1 MKRLYRL
8 RTILLA
14 VMLSVLALPIGA
26 VYVFRTSENVL
37 VRETE
42 QELISQAAVLAATWR
57 NLVLEPTR
65 ELAEDLPLTP
75 IDALLTLNEPVA
87 PPRPDA
93 EPSEASPAPDLV
105 RLASLFSRIMR
116 ESQQI
121 TLSGMRLL
129 DEHGTVLAGRSETGL
144 SLAHVP
150 EVRRALAGEYAS
162 VIRRRISD
170 EPRPSIYS
178 ISRGTDVRVFVAMPV
193 LDGETVLGVVYLSR
207 TPVSILK
214 SLFNARHEV
223 VLAMLV
229 MCVLTVLLG
238 LFVSS
243 GIARPIRELL
253 RQIDLLRTGEIRTVR
268 PIDKPVT
275 QEVARLS
282 ESFATMSESLAER
295 ADYIRWFAGHVSHEF
310 KTPLASMQGALE
322 LLTEH
327 QGSMNQE
334 QSRHFLDNL
343 QKDTQRM
350 KLLVN
355 RLLELARADA
365 MPPSRSHCRLDVV
378 ADSVRST
385 FRDRGLAVDFDTDGD
400 PELPIAP
407 DALEMVLG
415 NLAENSLQHGA
426 DRIRLFVSRTPDSI
440 RLEVADNGRGIS
452 QANRDK
458 VFTPFFTTRRA
469 SGGTGLGLEICRS
482 VLKAHGAGIVLGES
496 DQGATFV
503 LEFSRDA

>member
-26 VYVFRTSENVL
+26 IHVFRTFENVL

-42 QELISQAAVLAATWR
+42 QELISQAAVLSATWR
-57 NLVLEPTR
+57 NLVLEQAR
-65 ELAEDLPLTP
+65 EFTDDLPLTP
-75 IDALLTLNEPVA
+75 IAPRLSLNDPVA
-87 PPRPDA
+87 PPRPEA
-93 EPSEASPAPDLV
+93 EPAETQPAPNLV
-105 RLASLFSRIMR
+105 RAASLFARIMR
-116 ESQQI
+116 ETQQI
-121 TLSGMRLL
+121 TLAGMRLL
-129 DEHGTVLAGRSETGL
+129 DERGTVLAGRSETGL

-150 EVRRALAGEYAS
+150 EVRQALVGEYAS

-214 SLFNARHEV
+214 SLFDVRYEV
-223 VLAMLV
+223 ALAMLV
-229 MCVLTVLLG
+229 MSLLTVLLG

-253 RQIDLLRTGEIRTVR
+253 RQIDLLRTGEIRTVQPLAR
-268 PIDKPVT
+268 PVT
-275 QEVARLS
+275 QEMARLS
-282 ESFATMSESLAER
+282 ESFVSMSESLAER
-295 ADYIRWFAGHVSHEF
+295 ADYIKRFAGHVSHEF

-327 QGSMNQE
+327 MGTMDPE
-334 QSRHFLDNL
+334 QSRQFLNNL
-343 QKDTQRM
+343 QADTRRM

-365 MPPSRSHCRLDVV
+365 MPPSRSRCRLDTV
-378 ADSVRST
+378 AGSVHSA
-385 FRDRGLAVDFDTDGD
+385 FRDRGLTVDFDEDCET
-400 PELPIAP
+400 ELPIAQ

-415 NLAENSLQHGA
+415 NLAKNSLQHGA
-426 DRIRLFVSRTPDSI
+426 DRIRLSVSPTPDSI
-440 RLEVADNGRGIS
+440 RLAVADNGRGIS

-482 VLKAHGAGIVLGES
+482 VLKAHGAGIDLGES
-496 DQGATFV
+496 NQGATFV
-503 LEFSRDA
+503 LEFRRDA

>member
-26 VYVFRTSENVL
+26 VYVFRTFENVL
-37 VRETE
+37 VHETE

-57 NLVLEPTR
+57 NLVLEQAA
-65 ELAEDLPLTP
+65 ELTEDLPLTP
-75 IDALLTLNEPVA
+75 IAPLLSLNDPIA

-93 EPSEASPAPDLV
+93 EPAQTQPTSNLLRAVP
-105 RLASLFSRIMR
+105 LFTRIMR
-116 ESQQI
+116 ETQQI
-121 TLSGMRLL
+121 TLAGMRLL

-150 EVRRALAGEYAS
+150 EVRQALGGEYAS

-214 SLFNARHEV
+214 SLYDVRYEAA
-223 VLAMLV
+223 LALLV
-229 MCVLTVLLG
+229 MSLLTVLLG

-243 GIARPIRELL
+243 GIVRPIRELL
-253 RQIDLLRTGEIRTVR
+253 RQIELLRTGEIRTVQ
-268 PIDKPVT
+268 PIARPVT
-275 QEVARLS
+275 QEMERLS
-282 ESFATMSESLAER
+282 ESFATMSETLADR
-295 ADYIRWFAGHVSHEF
+295 ADYIRRFAGHVSHEF

-322 LLTEH
+322 LLIEH
-327 QGSMNQE
+327 LDTMDPE
-334 QSRHFLDNL
+334 QSRQFLNNL
-343 QKDTQRM
+343 QTDTQRM

-365 MPPSRSHCRLDVV
+365 MPPSRSHCRLDAV

-385 FRDRGLAVDFDTDGD
+385 FRDRGLAVDFDTDGA
-400 PELPIAP
+400 PELPIAS
-407 DALEMVLG
+407 DALEMILG

-426 DRIRLFVSRTPDSI
+426 DRIRLSVSRTPDSI
-440 RLEVADNGRGIS
+440 RLAVADNGRGIS

-503 LEFSRDA
+503 LEFRADA

>member
-8 RTILLA
+8 RTILLV

-26 VYVFRTSENVL
+26 VYVFRTFENVL

-57 NLVLEPTR
+57 NLVLEQAA

-75 IDALLTLNEPVA
+75 IAPLLSLNDPVA

-93 EPSEASPAPDLV
+93 EPAKTQPAPNLL
-105 RLASLFSRIMR
+105 RAAPLFTRIMR
-116 ESQQI
+116 ETQQV
-121 TLSGMRLL
+121 TLAGMRLL

-144 SLAHVP
+144 SLAHVT
-150 EVRRALAGEYAS
+150 EVRQALDGEYAS

-193 LDGETVLGVVYLSR
+193 KDGETVLGVVYLSR

-214 SLFNARHEV
+214 SLFDVRYEV
-223 VLAMLV
+223 ALAMMGMGL
-229 MCVLTVLLG
+229 LTVLLG

-253 RQIDLLRTGEIRTVR
+253 RQIELLRTGEIRTVK
-268 PIDKPVT
+268 PIARPVT
-275 QEVARLS
+275 QEMARLS
-282 ESFATMSESLAER
+282 ESFATMSEALADR
-295 ADYIRWFAGHVSHEF
+295 ADYIRRFAGHVSHEF

-322 LLTEH
+322 LLIEH
-327 QGSMNQE
+327 LDTMEPE
-334 QSRHFLDNL
+334 QSRQFLNNL
-343 QKDTQRM
+343 QTDTQRM

-365 MPPSRSHCRLDVV
+365 MPPSRSHCSLGTV
-378 ADSVRST
+378 AGSVRSA
-385 FRDRGLAVDFDTDGD
+385 FRDRGLAVEFEEEFDPD
-400 PELPIAP
+400 LPIAP
-407 DALEMVLG
+407 DALEMVLC
-415 NLAENSLQHGA
+415 NLAENSLLHGA
-426 DRIRLFVSRTPDSI
+426 DRIGLSVSQTPDVI
-440 RLEVADNGRGIS
+440 RLAVADNGRGIS
-452 QANRDK
+452 KANRDK

-482 VLKAHGAGIVLGES
+482 VLKANGAGIALGES

-503 LEFSRDA
+503 LEFRRDA

>member
-26 VYVFRTSENVL
+26 VYVFRTFENVL

-75 IDALLTLNEPVA
+75 IDALLTLNDPVA

-93 EPSEASPAPDLV
+93 EPAAAQPAPDLV
-105 RLASLFSRIMR
+105 RLASFFSRIMR

-129 DEHGTVLAGRSETGL
+129 DEHGTVLAGRSETGM

-150 EVRRALAGEYAS
+150 EVRQALAGEYAS

-178 ISRGTDVRVFVAMPV
+178 VSRGTDVRVFVAMPV
-193 LDGETVLGVVYLSR
+193 LEGKTVLGVVYLSR

-214 SLFNARHEV
+214 SLYNARHEV
-223 VLAMLV
+223 ALAMLV
-229 MCVLTVLLG
+229 VSLLTVLLG

-253 RQIDLLRTGEIRTVR
+253 RQVDLLRTGEIRTVR

-275 QEVARLS
+275 QEMARLS

-310 KTPLASMQGALE
+310 KTPLTSMQGALE

-327 QGSMNQE
+327 LGTMDQE

-365 MPPSRSHCRLDVV
+365 MPPTRSHCRLDAV

-385 FRDRGLAVDFDTDGD
+385 FRDRGLVVDFDTNGS
-400 PELPIAP
+400 ELPIAT

-426 DRIRLFVSRTPDSI
+426 DRIRLSVSRTPDSI
-440 RLEVADNGRGIS
+440 RLAVADNGRGIS
-452 QANRDK
+452 LANRDK

-482 VLKAHGAGIVLGES
+482 VLKAHGAGIGLGES
-496 DQGATFV
+496 EQGATFV
-503 LEFSRDA
+503 LEFRRDA